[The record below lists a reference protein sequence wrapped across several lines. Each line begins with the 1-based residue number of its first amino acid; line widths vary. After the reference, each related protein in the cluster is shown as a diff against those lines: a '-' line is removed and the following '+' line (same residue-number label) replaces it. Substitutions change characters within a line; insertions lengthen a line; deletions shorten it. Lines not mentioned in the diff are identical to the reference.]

1 MVIGVIIMSS
11 AKERI
16 LEAASDLFSKKGYHA
31 VSVREIAKRADCSH
45 TSIYVYF
52 QDKSGLLEALA
63 LPPLADLNEALS
75 RISQETGLSN
85 VERLVRM
92 GEEYVSFGFKY
103 HRLYEAFVTI
113 EATRVDAETKTS
125 LNQER
130 LEVFTTVQK
139 AVEEVVDESPLDF
152 SRILFYQ
159 LHGTVMTY
167 AHTNEPIENIAQR
180 VLPLVRLSINQI
192 VKGGKQ
198 K

>member
-113 EATRVDAETKTS
+113 EATRRSEERRTS

-130 LEVFTTVQK
+130 LEIGR
-139 AVEEVVDESPLDF
+139 ASCRES
-152 SRILFYQ
+152 
-159 LHGTVMTY
+159 V
-167 AHTNEPIENIAQR
+167 
-180 VLPLVRLSINQI
+180 
-192 VKGGKQ
+192 
-198 K
+198 